1 LSVSR
6 GDRIGGAIGTL
17 VWGFAMILLVL
28 APISIGW
35 KILFGVLYLAGLLN
49 FVLQFLGR
57 SSRFDVFA
65 RLFGGSRRSDDD
77 TQKPDDLAGSL

>member
-1 LSVSR
+1 MSR
-6 GDRIGGAIGTL
+6 GDRISGAIGTL
-17 VWGFAMILLVL
+17 VWGFAVIWLVL

-35 KILFGVLYLAGLLN
+35 KILFGVFYLAGLLN

-65 RLFGGSRRSDDD
+65 RLFGGSRRSKDDM
-77 TQKPDDLAGSL
+77 QKPE